1 MGTPATKNAAAIN
14 FGFIFFTG
22 CPVSGRPVFFWMII
36 RQRVSQSRSHHFH
49 MSRHLLLFL
58 ALFVFTSRVDAQFS
72 LNGGGTSSEASLV
85 SETSTIAP
93 GGTFTVALQLDHPA
107 EWHSYYK
114 NSGGVELPPAI
125 EWKLPEGFTAGPIQW
140 PVPEVKEG
148 YFGKSF
154 VYSGSPVFLVDITA
168 PASLESGKTL
178 TLTANASWQICKDSC
193 INEEK
198 SLSVSLA
205 TGPLAEADP
214 ARIKLFESARKNQ
227 PTLSPGIKTTAHSD
241 GSDIKLR
248 IAGVGPDGGT
258 PADFIPNE
266 RFVQPASA
274 GGSIARDGDA
284 WLVTLKRIKTDAFE
298 NAVPQGK
305 SLSGILT
312 GPASFSIPETA
323 IGSPSAAAAVSLP
336 ISKYLPILGGMLLG
350 GLILNLMPCVFP
362 VIGLKIMGFVQQ
374 AGADR
379 KKIALHGVMF
389 AVGVLASF
397 GVISG
402 ILFAARTA
410 AGTGADAIGWG
421 YQLQNPWVVL
431 TLMLLMF
438 VLALN
443 MFGLFELGTSATSV
457 GGSLQSKQG
466 LGGSFFSG
474 VLATIVATPCS
485 APFLGVAIG
494 AAIALPAF
502 QFFAAFAAMA
512 IGLSLPYLILSI
524 FPSLIDFLPRPGV
537 WMESFKQAMSFFLF
551 ATAGYLLWVYAG
563 QIGLD
568 NLLGPVFGL
577 TGIAVAAW
585 IYGRWNLPHRPRNTR
600 WIAMALTVLFAAG
613 GFLLAKPPEKSALVW
628 EPWSQERV
636 DALLAEGRP
645 VYIDFTAQWCATC
658 QVNKKTAYTKEVI
671 ALMKQKGVV
680 ALKAD
685 KTNPNP
691 KIEEKLQELGRT
703 AIPVNVLLVPK
714 KDAVITPELLSAGY
728 LKDLFSKEIMD
739 PIN

>member
-1 MGTPATKNAAAIN
+1 
-14 FGFIFFTG
+14 
-22 CPVSGRPVFFWMII
+22 
-36 RQRVSQSRSHHFH
+36 
-49 MSRHLLLFL
+49 MSRHLLLYL
-58 ALFVFTSRVDAQFS
+58 VLFVFTSRGDAQFS
-72 LNGGGTSSEASLV
+72 FAAGGNSSQASLV
-85 SETSTIAP
+85 SEAATIAP
-93 GGTFTVALQLDHPA
+93 GATFTVALQLDHPL

-140 PVPEVKEG
+140 PVPEVKDG

-154 VYSGSPVFLVDITA
+154 VYSGSPVFLVDLTA
-168 PASLESGKTL
+168 PATLEAGKTV

-198 SLSVSLA
+198 PLSITLN
-205 TGPLAEADP
+205 TGTRTEANP
-214 ARIKLFESARKNQ
+214 ALLKLFENARKSQ
-227 PTLSPGIKTTAHSD
+227 ATVSPKIKSVAQSD
-241 GSDIKLR
+241 GGDIQIRVTGTDVTK
-248 IAGVGPDGGT
+248 GT

-266 RFVQPASA
+266 RFVQSASA
-274 GGSIARDGDA
+274 GGSITREGDA
-284 WLVTLKRIKTDAFE
+284 WLITLKRIKTDAFE

-312 GPASFSIPETA
+312 GPVSFEIPQTA
-323 IGSPSAAAAVSLP
+323 IGSPPAKPLTF
-336 ISKYLPILGGMLLG
+336 SKYLPILGGMLLG

-374 AGADR
+374 AGSDR

-389 AVGVLASF
+389 TVGVLASF

-402 ILFAARTA
+402 ILFAARAA
-410 AGTGADAIGWG
+410 AGTGAEAIGWG
-421 YQLQNPWVVL
+421 YQLQNPWIVL

-494 AAIALPAF
+494 AAISLPAF

-524 FPSLIDFLPRPGV
+524 FPNLINFLPRPGA

-577 TGIAVAAW
+577 TGIAIAAW

-600 WIAMALTVLFAAG
+600 WIAIALTVLFAAG
-613 GFLLAKPPEKSALVW
+613 GFMLAKPPEKSALVW

-636 DALLAEGRP
+636 DALLKEGKP

-685 KTNPNP
+685 KTSPNP

-714 KDAVITPELLSAGY
+714 KDAVVTPELLTSGY
-728 LKDLFSKEIMD
+728 LKELFTKEI
-739 PIN
+739 PAAK